1 MVKQRLKQIETAL
14 NRGRITRAEYEK
26 IMTERLA
33 MPGIKILRGMEDD
46 FENPVTE
53 EEHRIHDLIKKFR
66 SERTKQLEAELF
78 KQKKRLADADR
89 ALYSEITKAAQESQ
103 RIAGNKIEALLDQI
117 GDFKRTQPKTKDSR
131 IFPMN
136 YAPVVTLENG
146 QLIVRPM
153 RYHCRP
159 ARAPEAYDR
168 KYPGLYNAR
177 RDNLEKFW
185 REQWGHSH
193 GIVVMTGFY
202 ENVAKHDFE
211 NRPLRDGEAEKNVV
225 LNFNPQPPVDML
237 VACLWSKWSAP
248 RQFDLYSFAAITDEP
263 PAEVAAA
270 GHDRCII
277 PIKSENVM
285 RWLDPEAQNPAD
297 LYGILDDRERPFFE
311 HRIAA

>member
-14 NRGRITRAEYEK
+14 DRGRITRAEYEK

-33 MPGIKILRGMEDD
+33 TPSIKIPRGMEDD
-46 FENPVTE
+46 FESPATDE
-53 EEHRIHDLIKKFR
+53 ERRINELIKRFR
-66 SERTKQLEAELF
+66 SERTKKLEAELF

-89 ALYSEITKAAQESQ
+89 ALQAKLTKAAQESQ
-103 RIAGNKIEALLDQI
+103 RIAGNKVETLLEQI
-117 GDFKRTQPKTKDSR
+117 GDLKRTQSKTKDGR

-136 YAPVVTLENG
+136 YASVVTLENG
-146 QLIVRPM
+146 QLVVRPM

-211 NRPLRDGEAEKNVV
+211 KRALREGEVEENVV

-248 RQFDLYSFAAITDEP
+248 GQLDLYSFAAITDEP

-277 PIKSENVM
+277 PIKNENVM
-285 RWLDPEAQNPAD
+285 RWLDPEAQTPAD
-297 LYGILDDRERPFFE
+297 LYGILEDRERPYYE
-311 HRIAA
+311 HRLAA